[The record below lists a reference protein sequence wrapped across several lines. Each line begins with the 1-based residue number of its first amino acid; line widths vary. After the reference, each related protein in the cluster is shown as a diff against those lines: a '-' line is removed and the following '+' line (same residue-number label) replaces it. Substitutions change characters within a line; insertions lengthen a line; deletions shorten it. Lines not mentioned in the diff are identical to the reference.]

1 MDEPNSERR
10 AQSSTVKFDELLQ
23 KLLAVVCFWILQKL
37 ASLQDVLLS
46 FAVFR
51 KAAAYGLAPRCQ
63 HTVLHAVQSPDKISS
78 SFEELEYYISEDAQE
93 LLMHAALHGLVAS
106 SSPQLSHSSIR
117 LPNLGRIL
125 LQTATKNSALYQ
137 ESVAAALAKR
147 LKADFLVIDD
157 VLLSSVAKAAFGSSI
172 DKAEQ
177 QEDLG
182 KLLNFI
188 LSIWFS
194 GGKFAFV
201 WDIVHRTCSSV
212 TRPLV
217 LFIKDAE
224 HTVCGSYERE
234 AAFQDAFGSRAS
246 SVDLLNDTKHTA
258 SVLIAGCSLG
268 DVGIDIA
275 PQTLLAAKHMDEG
288 GSAAPPPPSGSTPAG
303 HDDGLGPILPDF
315 GSLLHADKPDARRLL
330 SKLFPTRVKLA
341 PPPEGA
347 AAAKHNT
354 RIAKDADKILARNNY
369 RVLKT
374 LSSAIGVV
382 PPDAASSVYSK
393 RQLSLKDWTKVLAW
407 ARSMEAISRAATTVM
422 QSQNN
427 VAGLKEGANVDTA
440 ASTSQLVAP
449 AQKQIRRSQ
458 SAAGSASTPLE
469 SLPLLQQPTS
479 QQHTDHQKLQDQA
492 QQAKAQTH
500 SKQHSKGK
508 KDGTSDGTS
517 PAKSLVAHA
526 DEAAVMSTSA
536 EKQGLQLSEGAIW
549 YGLHML
555 ERSGG
560 PMRQHIMTEN
570 VYEQRLLPEVVN
582 SDEAGAG
589 FAEVGALS
597 EAKDALREAV
607 QLPLQHPHLF
617 QKGSLARPCRGV
629 LLFGPP
635 GTGKTLLARA
645 AAAECGASF
654 LAIHPSTVA
663 SKWLGDGV
671 RYMRAVFSLASKL
684 SPCVL
689 FIDEVDAML
698 SKRDSQREHEAH
710 REIKNEFMAQ
720 WDGIRTGSSS
730 SVDRVMVLGATNR
743 PQDLDEAVLR
753 RFSRRIFCDLPNRQA
768 RKQILDVIL
777 SGEAIAEGVSTT
789 KIADNT
795 EGFSGSDLRQLCTAA
810 AMCGIREL
818 MKATSKAAQDK
829 AAAKKAKHAAQPP
842 PSVDRQD
849 APQSDSVPAE
859 SSQLPDLQNGAA
871 QPSRGAADQGGSS
884 HAKGL
889 PLTTA
894 AAGLAAEDPGQIKP
908 SKGNKRDNEEGAGS
922 TTTKRLK
929 SSADSITESTTE
941 NGLHASTADSAIGY
955 TQIATDSNQKQSS
968 DGTSSNS
975 TLEPSTASGQA
986 QVSSLDDEA
995 RKAESSEQGSP
1006 GSLGGQ
1012 VVKHME
1018 QQQQCQPEA
1027 SGRRSV
1033 DWLLAKYKDVAA
1045 AADQQAKQELRPITS
1060 ADFDAARQQVTPSTN
1075 PDSIVISELKQ
1086 WNATYGESGNK
1097 AYRQHL
1103 SYFT

>member
-1 MDEPNSERR
+1 MEEPESERR

-23 KLLAVVCFWILQKL
+23 KLLAVVCLWILQKL

-46 FAVFR
+46 FALFR

-106 SSPQLSHSSIR
+106 SSSELIHSSIR

-157 VLLSSVAKAAFGSSI
+157 VLLSSVAKAAFGSSV

-188 LSIWFS
+188 LSLWFS

-234 AAFQDAFGSRAS
+234 AAFQDAFGTRAS
-246 SVDLLNDTKHTA
+246 SVPSLNDTKHAA

-268 DVGIDIA
+268 DVGVDIA
-275 PQTLLAAKHMDEG
+275 PQTLLAAKHADEG

-354 RIAKDADKILARNNY
+354 RIAKDADKILAMNNY

-374 LSSAIGVV
+374 LSSAVGVV
-382 PPDAASSVYSK
+382 PPEAASSVYSK

-407 ARSMEAISRAATTVM
+407 ARSMEAISTTATVM
-422 QSQNN
+422 QSQNH
-427 VAGLKEGANVDTA
+427 VAGLKEGAHVDTA

-469 SLPLLQQPTS
+469 SLPLLRQQPTS
-479 QQHTDHQKLQDQA
+479 QHQTDHQKLQEQA
-492 QQAKAQTH
+492 QQTQAQTESKLH
-500 SKQHSKGK
+500 SRGK
-508 KDGTSDGTS
+508 KDGAADGAS
-517 PAKSLVAHA
+517 PAESPVAHA
-526 DEAAVMSTSA
+526 DEAAVMSTSV

-589 FAEVGALS
+589 FAEVGALA

-698 SKRDSQREHEAH
+698 SKRDSQKEHEAH

-777 SGEAIAEGVSTT
+777 SGEATAEDVSTT

-818 MKATSKAAQDK
+818 MKATSKAARDK
-829 AAAKKAKHAAQPP
+829 DAAKKAKHAAQSPR
-842 PSVDRQD
+842 SADRQGG
-849 APQSDSVPAE
+849 PQSDSVPAE
-859 SSQLPDLQNGAA
+859 LSQLPDQQNGAA
-871 QPSRGAADQGGSS
+871 QRSAADQGGNS
-884 HAKGL
+884 HANGL

-894 AAGLAAEDPGQIKP
+894 AAGLAAETQGQGQS
-908 SKGNKRDNEEGAGS
+908 SKGNKRDNEEGGGS

-941 NGLHASTADSAIGY
+941 NGLHASTADSASSG
-955 TQIATDSNQKQSS
+955 TQTTIDSNPKQSS
-968 DGTSSNS
+968 DATPSSS

-986 QVSSLDDEA
+986 QACSLNEEA
-995 RKAESSEQGSP
+995 RKAEKSEQGSP
-1006 GSLGGQ
+1006 GIAGGQ
-1012 VVKHME
+1012 MVKHME
-1018 QQQQCQPEA
+1018 QCQPEA
-1027 SGRRSV
+1027 SGCRSV
-1033 DWLLAKYKDVAA
+1033 NWLLAQYKDVAA
-1045 AADQQAKQELRPITS
+1045 AADQQVSTS
-1060 ADFDAARQQVTPSTN
+1060 EFFAC
-1075 PDSIVISELKQ
+1075 
-1086 WNATYGESGNK
+1086 
-1097 AYRQHL
+1097 
-1103 SYFT
+1103 

>member
-1 MDEPNSERR
+1 MEEPNSERR

-78 SFEELEYYISEDAQE
+78 SFEQLEYYISEDAQE

-106 SSPQLSHSSIR
+106 STPQLSHSSIQ

-234 AAFQDAFGSRAS
+234 AAFQDAFGNRAS
-246 SVDLLNDTKHTA
+246 SGDLLNDTKHTA
-258 SVLIAGCSLG
+258 SVLVAGCSLG
-268 DVGIDIA
+268 DVGVDIA
-275 PQTLLAAKHMDEG
+275 PQTLLAAKHVEEG

-374 LSSAIGVV
+374 LSSAVGVV
-382 PPDAASSVYSK
+382 PPEAASSVYSK

-407 ARSMEAISRAATTVM
+407 ARSMEAISRTATVI
-422 QSQNN
+422 QSQNH
-427 VAGLKEGANVDTA
+427 VAGETGADVDTA
-440 ASTSQLVAP
+440 GSASQLVAP

-469 SLPLLQQPTS
+469 SLPLLQQQPTP
-479 QQHTDHQKLQDQA
+479 QQQTHHQKHQEQA
-492 QQAKAQTH
+492 QQARAQTE
-500 SKQHSKGK
+500 SKLHSKGK
-508 KDGTSDGTS
+508 KDGAADGAT
-517 PAKSLVAHA
+517 PAENLEAHA
-526 DEAAVMSTSA
+526 DEAAGVSLSA

-777 SGEAIAEGVSTT
+777 SGEATAEDVSTT

-829 AAAKKAKHAAQPP
+829 AAAKKAQHTARSP
-842 PSVDRQD
+842 PSADRQD
-849 APQSDSVPAE
+849 GPQF
-859 SSQLPDLQNGAA
+859 SQLPDQQGGAA
-871 QPSRGAADQGGSS
+871 KLSRSAADQSGSS
-884 HAKGL
+884 HAKGV
-889 PLTTA
+889 PATTA
-894 AAGLAAEDPGQIKP
+894 AAGLAAEGQGQSKP

-929 SSADSITESTTE
+929 SSADSVTECTTE
-941 NGLHASTADSAIGY
+941 NGLHASTADSTADRASTG
-955 TQIATDSNQKQSS
+955 TQTATDSNQKQSS
-968 DGTSSNS
+968 DGIPSSS
-975 TLEPSTASGQA
+975 TLEPLTASGQA
-986 QVSSLDDEA
+986 QASSLDPEA
-995 RKAESSEQGSP
+995 RKAETSEQGSP
-1006 GSLGGQ
+1006 GMSGGQ
-1012 VVKHME
+1012 VVKHTE

-1045 AADQQAKQELRPITS
+1045 AADQQVSTS
-1060 ADFDAARQQVTPSTN
+1060 ERFACWHPHMHVTTS
-1075 PDSIVISELKQ
+1075 
-1086 WNATYGESGNK
+1086 
-1097 AYRQHL
+1097 
-1103 SYFT
+1103 

>member
-1 MDEPNSERR
+1 MEEPNSERR

-78 SFEELEYYISEDAQE
+78 SFEQLEYYISEDAQE

-106 SSPQLSHSSIR
+106 STPQLSHSSIQ

-188 LSIWFS
+188 LSIW
-194 GGKFAFV
+194 
-201 WDIVHRTCSSV
+201 
-212 TRPLV
+212 
-217 LFIKDAE
+217 
-224 HTVCGSYERE
+224 
-234 AAFQDAFGSRAS
+234 
-246 SVDLLNDTKHTA
+246 
-258 SVLIAGCSLG
+258 
-268 DVGIDIA
+268 
-275 PQTLLAAKHMDEG
+275 LAAKHVEEG

-374 LSSAIGVV
+374 LSSAVGVV
-382 PPDAASSVYSK
+382 PPEAASSVYSK

-407 ARSMEAISRAATTVM
+407 ARSMEAISRTATVI
-422 QSQNN
+422 QSQNH
-427 VAGLKEGANVDTA
+427 VAGETGADVDTA
-440 ASTSQLVAP
+440 GSASQLVAP

-469 SLPLLQQPTS
+469 SLPLLQQQPTP
-479 QQHTDHQKLQDQA
+479 QQQTHHQKHQEQA
-492 QQAKAQTH
+492 QQARAQTE
-500 SKQHSKGK
+500 SKLHSKGK
-508 KDGTSDGTS
+508 KDGAADGAT
-517 PAKSLVAHA
+517 PAENLEAHA
-526 DEAAVMSTSA
+526 DEAAGVSLSA

-777 SGEAIAEGVSTT
+777 SGEATAEDVSTT

-829 AAAKKAKHAAQPP
+829 AAAKKAQHAARSP
-842 PSVDRQD
+842 PSADRQD
-849 APQSDSVPAE
+849 GPQF
-859 SSQLPDLQNGAA
+859 SQLPDQQGGAA
-871 QPSRGAADQGGSS
+871 KLSRSAADQSGSS
-884 HAKGL
+884 HAKGV
-889 PLTTA
+889 PATTA
-894 AAGLAAEDPGQIKP
+894 AAGLAAEGQGQSKP

-929 SSADSITESTTE
+929 SSADSVTECTTE
-941 NGLHASTADSAIGY
+941 NGLHASTADSTADRASTG
-955 TQIATDSNQKQSS
+955 TQTATDSNQKQSS
-968 DGTSSNS
+968 DGIPSSS
-975 TLEPSTASGQA
+975 TLEPLTASGQA
-986 QVSSLDDEA
+986 QASSLDPEA
-995 RKAESSEQGSP
+995 RKAETSEQGSP
-1006 GSLGGQ
+1006 GMSGGQ
-1012 VVKHME
+1012 VVKHTE

-1075 PDSIVISELKQ
+1075 PDSMVISELKQ